1 LLDSRTASG
10 SSAARLRSDHG
21 QTVLTSVHPPAAVPD
36 FVVRPP
42 TGPYHSLN
50 PSTKLVIA
58 VAQAAIAF
66 GVRGWTGPLVV
77 LAMVVVTAAVAR
89 IGRSMVPFTLAVIP
103 LVASILLINTFLFPG
118 ATDVIVR
125 IGPLSPT
132 WSGLEAALQ
141 ATLRVAAF
149 ALSVAVFALTTPTD
163 DLLADL
169 ERRGLGRRGI
179 FVIGAAI
186 GMIPRM
192 AERAAEITDS
202 QRARGLDTEG
212 SPRRRVRGVV
222 PLAGP
227 LIISALS
234 EVEERTMVLEAR
246 AFSAP
251 GRRTTLRVLPDSS
264 NQRIVRWSIGLGA
277 IVAVVAS
284 LAGDLSLP

>member
-1 LLDSRTASG
+1 M
-10 SSAARLRSDHG
+10 
-21 QTVLTSVHPPAAVPD
+21 QAAVPD
-36 FVVRPP
+36 FVLRPP

-58 VAQAAIAF
+58 FAQAAVAF

-77 LAMVVVTAAVAR
+77 LAMVVATAAVAR
-89 IGRSMVPFTLAVIP
+89 IGRSMVPFALAVIP

-132 WSGLEAALQ
+132 WTGLEAALQ

-149 ALSVAVFALTTPTD
+149 ALSVAVFALTTPTG

-186 GMIPRM
+186 GMIPRI
-192 AERAAEITDS
+192 AERASEITDS

-212 SPRRRVRGVV
+212 SPVRRVRGVV

-227 LIISALS
+227 LIIGALS
-234 EVEERTMVLEAR
+234 EVEERTMALEAR

-251 GRRTTLRVLPDSS
+251 GRRTTLRQLPDSS
-264 NQRIVRWSIGLGA
+264 SQRIIRWAAGLGA
-277 IVAVVAS
+277 IVAVAAS
-284 LAGDLSLP
+284 LAGFLPLP

>member
-1 LLDSRTASG
+1 LARRPLDRG
-10 SSAARLRSDHG
+10 EAA
-21 QTVLTSVHPPAAVPD
+21 LTSVHLPAAVPD
-36 FVVRPP
+36 FVLRPP
-42 TGPYHSLN
+42 SGPYHSLN

-58 VAQAAIAF
+58 FAQAAVAF

-77 LAMVVVTAAVAR
+77 LAMVVATAAVAR
-89 IGRSMVPFTLAVIP
+89 IGRSMVPFALAVIP

-125 IGPLSPT
+125 IGPLNPT
-132 WSGLEAALQ
+132 WTGLEAALQ

-186 GMIPRM
+186 GMIPRI
-192 AERAAEITDS
+192 AERASEITDS

-212 SPRRRVRGVV
+212 SPVRRVRGVV

-227 LIISALS
+227 LIIGALS
-234 EVEERTMVLEAR
+234 EVEERTMALEAR

-251 GRRTTLRVLPDSS
+251 GRRTTLRQLPDSTS
-264 NQRIVRWSIGLGA
+264 QRIVRWAAGLGA
-277 IVAVVAS
+277 IVAVAAS
-284 LAGDLSLP
+284 LAGFLPLP